1 MFRTQY
7 LDYAELTAQL
17 SAWATAYPDYVSVS
31 SLGQSAEG
39 RDILLGLVRHCDVVL
54 ENFRPDVMDRL
65 GLSAAANAPIEP
77 PKFGV
82 FRM

>member
-17 SAWATAYPDYVSVS
+17 SAWATSYPGYVSIS

-39 RDILLGLVRHCDVVL
+39 RDILAERWAEDAVLVQSLREWLWANGLL
-54 ENFRPDVMDRL
+54 KSTLMT
-65 GLSAAANAPIEP
+65 
-77 PKFGV
+77 
-82 FRM
+82 